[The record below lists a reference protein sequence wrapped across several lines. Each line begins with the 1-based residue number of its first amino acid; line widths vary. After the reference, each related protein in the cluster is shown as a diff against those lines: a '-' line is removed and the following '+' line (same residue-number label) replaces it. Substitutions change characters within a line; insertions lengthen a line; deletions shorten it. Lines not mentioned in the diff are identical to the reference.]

1 MDSGPFG
8 FGPFGLGPFVFGSFA
23 SRTLKVGPFKVEP
36 FAFGPF
42 AFGMKSCDFGVS
54 LQMFPVFYFAIF
66 VFSGADSTTPRSR
79 LRAA

>member
-1 MDSGPFG
+1 MDFGPFG
-8 FGPFGLGPFVFGSFA
+8 FGPFGLGPFA
-23 SRTLKVGPFKVEP
+23 SGTLKVGPFKVGR

-42 AFGMKSCDFGVS
+42 AFGIKSYDFGVS
-54 LQMFPVFYFAIF
+54 LQICPVFDFPIF